1 MLSIT
6 YREEIE
12 RCIAPARPLAPA
24 GTDADNGKL
33 TLQPARRSWHASDL

>member
-1 MLSIT
+1 MLSMT

-12 RCIAPARPLAPA
+12 RCIGPAKPLAPA

-33 TLQPARRSWHASDL
+33 TLQPARRSRPASDL